1 MFLANAT
8 IDTSSFRNFSTQPL
22 ARSGK
27 SHSPTTEMAARK
39 ASPRSNSRGKA
50 MAPRRTSNITVVS
63 LMEVSIGRSFCLI
76 LFITSLLVSVDTIRE
91 RIRCTIS
98 VRHWDDLMGDCV
110 LRARSDQPPLLY
122 DIDDGRNVFRRES
135 GETPRSRYDNHL
147 RTERGQRASRNNMD
161 FVYRFSFT
169 SSPFKPQRWTDE

>member
-110 LRARSDQPPLLY
+110 LR
-122 DIDDGRNVFRRES
+122 
-135 GETPRSRYDNHL
+135 
-147 RTERGQRASRNNMD
+147 ERGLINLRYSM
-161 FVYRFSFT
+161 T
-169 SSPFKPQRWTDE
+169 STMGGMCFDGSLGKLHGLDMTTI